1 MEQYLEATL
10 DKKTFGVSAE
20 IQEESVGKLWTR
32 IGSLSQQVLR
42 LKLKQIPALQNR
54 IEDMKIKENESINQ
68 IKHLKTEIS
77 NLHLDND
84 DNQKKNVA
92 EQDKMQAKVKQ
103 LEQDIKVY
111 NKTADRGV
119 QRMVKDFNEMENNY
133 HDLMLKS
140 DQEYVQILN
149 QRVIIDELEEKVKDL
164 ENKQTVEMKSMI
176 QGE

>member
-1 MEQYLEATL
+1 MRKKLDLAPGVIDLYVPKMDRKDPDLRIVQQYLEATL

-20 IQEESVGKLWTR
+20 IQEEGIGKLWTR

-42 LKLKQIPALQNR
+42 LKLKQIPALQKR
-54 IEDMKIKENESINQ
+54 IEDMKIKENENMNQ
-68 IKHLKTEIS
+68 IIKLEATIK

-84 DNQKKNVA
+84 ENQRKNIA

-103 LEQDIKVY
+103 LEQDIDKY

-149 QRVIIDELEEKVKDL
+149 
-164 ENKQTVEMKSMI
+164 
-176 QGE
+176 